1 MADYDPEYE
10 AYRREFAQQVR
21 EFAEKLR
28 AEIPLREYVSMLRPD
43 NRPLTAVSGPMH
55 SPLRMQGDQHP
66 SFLAYNDTQA
76 WKDMGTGESGRGIF
90 NLAAAVYGISR
101 DHFQDLVATV
111 ARDAGRTAEMP
122 RFQPPAL
129 GGSGLNNDVLRQI
142 EQRKVLKAAS
152 AYWQHCLLHDSRA
165 QLARAQLRERNISM
179 QTVMTFGLG
188 YAPSDQPLPEG
199 MDLQAA
205 GRVGLLRKWGQAM
218 FRDRIM
224 IPIVDE
230 RHQLCGFG
238 GRDVSG
244 QDQIRY
250 LNSPETELFAKKQIL
265 FGLPHCVP
273 GQPLVLCEG
282 YMDAMALHQAGFNAA
297 AVMSAS
303 VTEEQIRLLNRH
315 TGDVVICLDGDAAGQ
330 SGTVKSA
337 GQLLSG
343 FRGRTWVAELPDGL
357 DPDDMLRSRG
367 VDAMHQVL
375 LSARRGHHYLMDQLQ
390 GVNGLQ
396 AIRGLADLPLRD
408 EDFRTWMTETRQH
421 QAPQLR
427 RWFTQLWR
435 QEERAETL
443 TAAGP
448 DRQPM
453 AQPEAMRPAIRPA
466 VPPEPVM
473 PSAQPMSPPEV
484 IRPQIRPAVLPDP
497 VVPQVR
503 SAVSSESET
512 VVQPVVQPEK
522 ITEGSKAAEAEHVS
536 AAWIND
542 ALGGTVMLPA
552 QESRAALLQP
562 HASRMVSEQPVSDAP
577 SVREPPSVS
586 DIMNAVPAADS
597 TLGRVADQAGLQV
610 DKSGFSRALMRF
622 VPHLQDMMQMMPDR
636 GGDLGTL
643 CDQLRDI
650 DEEKADFAFAPGVTD
665 QVKNRC
671 YDEAHKVADLLRSV
685 TENPQLLV
693 KTGIAKV
700 LRQNLRSQQG
710 LGH

>member
-43 NRPLTAVSGPMH
+43 NRPLTAASGPMH

-76 WKDMGTGESGRGIF
+76 WKDMGTGASGRGIF

-111 ARDAGRTAEMP
+111 ARDTGRTAEMP

-129 GGSGLNNDVLRQI
+129 DGSGLNNDVLRQI

-165 QLARAQLRERNISM
+165 QLARDQLRARKISM

-188 YAPSDQPLPEG
+188 YAPFNQPLPEG

-205 GRVGLLRKWGQAM
+205 GRVGLLRQWGQAM

-230 RHQLCGFG
+230 RHQLCAFG

-250 LNSPETELFAKKQIL
+250 LNSPDTELFTKKQIL
-265 FGLPHCVP
+265 FGLPYCVP
-273 GQPLVLCEG
+273 KQPLVLCEG

-297 AVMSAS
+297 AVMGSS

-315 TGDVVICLDGDAAGQ
+315 TGDVVVCLDGDAAGQ
-330 SGTVKSA
+330 RGTVKSV
-337 GQLLSG
+337 GQLLSK
-343 FRGRTWVAELPDGL
+343 FQGRTWAAKLPEGL

-375 LSARRGHHYLMDQLQ
+375 LSARLGHHYLIDQLQ

-396 AIRGLADLPLRD
+396 AIKALADLPLRD
-408 EDFRTWMTETRQH
+408 EDFRAWMAETRQH

-427 RWFTQLWR
+427 GVMAQLWR

-466 VPPEPVM
+466 VPPEPVVPQVRPAVPPEPVM

-484 IRPQIRPAVLPDP
+484 IRPQIRPAVSP
-497 VVPQVR
+497 
-503 SAVSSESET
+503 ESET
-512 VVQPVVQPEK
+512 VVQPVVQPET

-542 ALGGTVMLPA
+542 ALGGTVTLPA
-552 QESRAALLQP
+552 QESRAALLQL
-562 HASRMVSEQPVSDAP
+562 HASRLVSEQPVSE
-577 SVREPPSVS
+577 SVQEPPSVS

-650 DEEKADFAFAPGVTD
+650 DEEKADFVFPSRTSEHKREA
-665 QVKNRC
+665 C
-671 YDEAHKVADLLRSV
+671 YDDAHKVADLLNSLER
-685 TENPQLLV
+685 NPQLLV
-693 KTGIAKV
+693 SAGLAQTHAQS
-700 LRQNLRSQQG
+700 RQQG
-710 LGH
+710 PGGRLKP